1 MRRKKKLTAKS
12 GWFRQGKKDSSNPSV
27 VFQTPMA
34 KQASARP
41 AQPAESEQ
49 EATVESGEGVPRS
62 GGRGRRRTP
71 VQTSSKAASSSPKP
85 TSSKKKPMRTTS
97 VLFTEFSKGGSLQKS
112 LREVVDRLAPMTNK
126 IDLV

>member
-1 MRRKKKLTAKS
+1 
-12 GWFRQGKKDSSNPSV
+12 
-27 VFQTPMA
+27 MA
-34 KQASARP
+34 KQVTARP

-49 EATVESGEGVPRS
+49 GATVESGEGVSRS
-62 GGRGRRRTP
+62 GGRGRRKTP
-71 VQTSSKAASSSPKP
+71 VQTTSKAASSSPKP

-112 LREVVDRLAPMTNK
+112 LGEVVDRLAPMTNK